1 MSYWFTTS
9 SLYFTLR
16 LYFEAF
22 HGQAC
27 RNCYVS
33 THPLM
38 EFSSASE
45 TSHRALRLFSRSSHG
60 ILFPMTSSRTPGSLT
75 PGLPHPVRSA
85 LRFHYLPAVSFL
97 ERLPALFHAGSVFGI
112 HPFRALSLL
121 SSRNTFRN
129 PCAFLTLPCLKL
141 PRNALCYFLRTKVL
155 LQET

>member
-1 MSYWFTTS
+1 MYYWFTTS

-22 HGQAC
+22 HHQAC

-38 EFSSASE
+38 EFRSASE

-60 ILFPMTSSRTPGSLT
+60 ILFPMTSSRTQGSLT

-97 ERLPALFHAGSVFGI
+97 EHLPALFHAGSVFGI
-112 HPFRALSLL
+112 HPFRALALL
-121 SSRNTFRN
+121 SSRNTFRY

-141 PRNALCYFLRTKVL
+141 P
-155 LQET
+155 